1 MPALVAVVEVTM
13 FPNHCSG
20 LGRSLLAKTVVTGAG
35 APEYPMLVGGGGVG
49 VEPDGRTGELHG
61 TLLLRMFGE
70 VGGLLP
76 GSTPLLPVHGCVM
89 VPATVL
95 PSLLLLLLL
104 YFTVSEEA
112 ADGTLPLEVDAGSV
126 CVLPGVENNCFATV
140 FADDFAL
147 DVVVTCRG
155 VSVRKSS
162 LDDRS
167 DSP

>member
-1 MPALVAVVEVTM
+1 M

-20 LGRSLLAKTVVTGAG
+20 LGRSLLATTVVTVAG
-35 APEYPMLVGGGGVG
+35 APEYPMLVAGGGGV
-49 VEPDGRTGELHG
+49 ERDGTTGELQG

-70 VGGLLP
+70 GGGLLL
-76 GSTPLLPVHGCVM
+76 GTTPLLPVHGFV
-89 VPATVL
+89 VTALTVV

-104 YFTVSEEA
+104 LLLYFKVSEVA
-112 ADGTLPLEVDAGSV
+112 ADGTVPLEVDAGGI
-126 CVLPGVENNCFATV
+126 CVLLGVENNCFATV
-140 FADDFAL
+140 FTADDTAL

-162 LDDRS
+162 LDERS